1 LSREYLVKGVN
12 DRIVKAYYEYMVDI
26 AEMFG
31 ADRSAASEQL
41 LESLKFEIRLANV
54 KLTDS

>member
-31 ADRSAASEQL
+31 ADRGAASEQL